1 MESQPEGAA
10 LSASGRSYWHAWPN
24 YDAAEEG
31 LRNFWYPVIWSRELK
46 DKPVQVQLLG
56 EKVAIIR
63 DDDGVYALHDRCPH
77 RGVPLSAGSKEFPG
91 TITCPYHGWT
101 YKLQTGALC
110 AVLTDGPDSPLTG
123 KVTIKT
129 YPVEE
134 RIGLVWV
141 FVGDVGAEVPPVEKD
156 IPAELIG
163 TGAQVEGRIEGGR
176 RGNWRFAAENGFDEG
191 HAKFLHRNAVWTGRR
206 RMPAWN
212 DVDILHSED
221 GEWVSRR
228 AKNVQWEGEFPGVGF
243 WDNRSWWTRKKP
255 QSLDAADETI
265 ASFNF
270 PGMVSTRVPSI
281 VRVAYP
287 RYVHYEWA
295 VPEGKDSHRYVQ
307 LFVGYP
313 KSAARRAL
321 FKVKYYAFV
330 RWAFHGQ
337 FTGQDAWAVDLMN
350 IPPERLYR
358 PDVSVIE
365 WRRLVEKFH
374 R

>member
-1 MESQPEGAA
+1 MESQPVGAA
-10 LSASGRSYWHAWPN
+10 LSATGRSYWHAWPK

-31 LRNFWYPVIWSRELK
+31 LRNFWYPVIWSRDLK
-46 DKPVQVQLLG
+46 TRPVPVQLLG

-63 DDDGVYALHDRCPH
+63 DGDGVYALHDRCPH

-91 TITCPYHGWT
+91 TVTCPYHGWT
-101 YKLQTGALC
+101 YRLETGSLC

-123 KVTIKT
+123 KVTVKT

-134 RIGLVWV
+134 RIGLIWV
-141 FVGDVGAEVPPVEKD
+141 FVGDASAEVPPVEKD

-163 TGAQVEGRIEGGR
+163 TGAQVEGRIKAGR
-176 RGNWRFAAENGFDEG
+176 PGNWRLAAENGFDEG

-212 DVDILHSED
+212 DIDIVHSED
-221 GEWVSRR
+221 GEWISRR
-228 AKNVQWEGEFPGVGF
+228 AKNVQWEGEFPGVGY

-255 QSLDAADETI
+255 QPLDPANEKI

-287 RYVHYEWA
+287 HYVHYEWA

-313 KSAARRAL
+313 KSAWRRVL
-321 FKVKYYAFV
+321 FKLKYYAYV

-337 FTGQDAWAVDLMN
+337 FTGQDAWAIDLMN

-365 WRRLVEKFH
+365 WRRLVEKLH